1 VTDKDKRYRY
11 CPICAAPLTKQSING
26 ENRKACK
33 KNSCDYIEWNNPT
46 PVLAAIVQ
54 AADKIVLVRAL
65 GWPEDWFGLVTGFHE
80 SGETAENGVVREV
93 KEELGLSCQVESL
106 VGVYSF
112 FQMNQ
117 VIIAYHVLLD
127 QGDIVLD
134 VNELVDYKKIPISEL
149 QPWPSG
155 TGIAVQD
162 WLKTK
167 GIEKEPM
174 SFLRTKK

>member
-1 VTDKDKRYRY
+1 MRLRRMEQ
-11 CPICAAPLTKQSING
+11 PNA
-26 ENRKACK
+26 R
-33 KNSCDYIEWNNPT
+33 
-46 PVLAAIVQ
+46 LAAIVQ
-54 AADKIVLVRAL
+54 AEDSVVLVRAM

-80 SGETAENGVVREV
+80 SGETAEDGVVREV
-93 KEELGLSCQVESL
+93 KEELGLECQVESL

-127 QGDIVLD
+127 KGDIKLD
-134 VNELVDYKKIPISEL
+134 ARELVDYKKIPIEEL

-155 TGIAVQD
+155 TGKAVQD

-174 SFLRTKK
+174 PFLRAKK